1 MSEILVPVITFS
13 EKKENKTQEARKGM
27 GCQHVLLTRDLQ
39 GAHRIRPSLSHFICH
54 PTVISC
60 LLETK
65 VPPDRNTKNIP
76 DVVFRL

>member
-13 EKKENKTQEARKGM
+13 EKKENKAQEAGKGM
-27 GCQHVLLTRDLQ
+27 GCQHVSFNTWDLQ
-39 GAHRIRPSLSHFICH
+39 GAHRTRPSLSHFICH

-60 LLETK
+60 LLET
-65 VPPDRNTKNIP
+65 DRNTKNIP